1 MEIWLLKKLFPPK
14 KKTSSEIV
22 QKVNFRKSL
31 YSKWLPAKL
40 IAEA

>member
-1 MEIWLLKKLFPPK
+1 MEIWLLKKMVSKK

-22 QKVNFRKSL
+22 QKVKFRKSL
-31 YSKWLPAKL
+31 YSKWVPAKL

>member
-1 MEIWLLKKLFPPK
+1 MAFKKNGFQK

-22 QKVNFRKSL
+22 QKVKFRKSL
-31 YSKWLPAKL
+31 YSKWVPAKL